1 MLFFLIS
8 PMICGGK
15 AYTVI
20 LGTNGLNYIHFNP
33 NELKRNTL
41 SCNIRRIPPKWCD
54 IVMWI
59 NNNDAVAFVVWQLT
73 TRIYSAVFKA
83 SQCLARIYSAVFV
96 TRVYSAVFK
105 ASQCLARIY
114 SVVFVTRVW
123 SDVFVL
129 NRYYY
134 RCATPLLE
142 PARANG
148 AVQRKFVTATVRQ
161 QASLQYQVHTGLI
174 IHYSVMKIY
183 QYVTTTWVAL
193 SKKCFRKKRNFI
205 FKPMY
210 SGSYTRS
217 NNIMYLL
224 DVFSMLRHKRVPHAT
239 HQLSQQQQGFVF
251 GARHGPLL

>member
-73 TRIYSAVFKA
+73 TRI
-83 SQCLARIYSAVFV
+83 
-96 TRVYSAVFK
+96 YSAVFK